1 MGLDE
6 VPWKGGGQEL
16 PVPCTGQQVR
26 VAIQGT
32 AFYFLGLNTVGEMG
46 LAMHQTPGVP
56 SDQRMQHLS
65 RGLREDTFLAYA
77 PKVDSHTLR
86 QAGVLTHKRM
96 LRLFFKMNDADRRV
110 HSFKS
115 AFVI

>member
-1 MGLDE
+1 MGPDK

-26 VAIQGT
+26 VAVQGT
-32 AFYFLGLNTVGEMG
+32 AFYFLGCNTMGEMG

-56 SDQRMQHLS
+56 SDQRMQHPSRRHILS
-65 RGLREDTFLAYA
+65 LS

-96 LRLFFKMNDADRRV
+96 LQLFFKMNDADRIV